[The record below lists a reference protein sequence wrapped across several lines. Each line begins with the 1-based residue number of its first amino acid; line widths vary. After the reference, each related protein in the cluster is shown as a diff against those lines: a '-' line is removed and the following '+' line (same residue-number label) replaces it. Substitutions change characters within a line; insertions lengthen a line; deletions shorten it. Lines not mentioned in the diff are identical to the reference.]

1 MSQFWNERFAADH
14 YIFGTEPNRFL
25 VSQQARL
32 RPGMRALAVAD
43 GEGRNGVWLAQQG
56 LVVHAVD
63 ASHVALAKAARLAAE
78 RGVTVHFEE
87 ADLLHWDFPA
97 DAYDLVVGIFFQF
110 APHPERL
117 HIIEGI
123 KRAVVPGGEVMLKG
137 YTPRQIAYGTGG
149 PKDPAQLW
157 PPELLQ
163 EWFAGWEI
171 LHLRD
176 YDTELDEG
184 THHVGRSAI
193 VEMVARR
200 PAQ

>member
-25 VSQQARL
+25 AAQQARL
-32 RPGMRALAVAD
+32 RPGMRALAIAD

-56 LVVHAVD
+56 LDVHAVD
-63 ASHVALAKAARLAAE
+63 ASHVALAKAARLAEE
-78 RGVTVHFEE
+78 RGVSVRFEE
-87 ADLLHWDFPA
+87 VDLLQWAFPVA
-97 DAYDLVVGIFFQF
+97 AYDLVVGIFFQF

-123 KRAVVPGGEVMLKG
+123 KRAVVPGGAVMLQG

-149 PKDPAQLW
+149 PRDPAQLW
-157 PPELLQ
+157 TPELLH
-163 EWFAGWEI
+163 EWFTDWEI
-171 LHLRD
+171 VRLRD
-176 YDTELDEG
+176 HDTDLQEG
-184 THHVGRSAI
+184 THHVGMSAV